1 MHFKSKYTSAPS
13 RIATLDIETVSPSL
27 QKGFPPWPT
36 HIAKVASVLT
46 ADQAAYGEWQFTIES
61 ITFEN
66 ERAAILRI
74 DELLAGRRC
83 LTFNGK
89 GFDLPVLAMLAMRTS
104 AFECD
109 NLTEAWTSQ
118 RFGGSHID
126 LADLISNFGSA
137 PRASLEML
145 CEAAGVPVKSN
156 GCGGD
161 VEHMLATEG
170 IEAVKRYCEE
180 DVTST
185 LALFALLQGLRG
197 NDPAYA
203 SSLIGDLVNWISD
216 SGLVHLDDFR
226 KMLGNP
232 VRERNRLLHR
242 VTEGI
247 RDLEERATMAFFEE
261 KPLGF

>member
-13 RIATLDIETVSPSL
+13 RIAVLDIETVSPSL

-36 HIAKVASVLT
+36 HVPQVASILT

-61 ITFEN
+61 ITFED
-66 ERAAILRI
+66 ERAAIVRI

-104 AFECD
+104 AFECH

-137 PRASLEML
+137 PKASLEML
-145 CEAAGVPVKSN
+145 CDAAGVPVKGQGHGS
-156 GCGGD
+156 D
-161 VEHMLATEG
+161 VEHMLETQG

-185 LALFALLQGLRG
+185 LALFSFVQGLRN
-197 NDPAYA
+197 NDPAYPA
-203 SSLIGDLVNWISD
+203 SLLGDLVNWIID
-216 SGLVHLDDFR
+216 HELVHLNDFR

-247 RDLEERATMAFFEE
+247 RDLQERATIAFFDE